1 MVWQILQKLNQ
12 ARDEGVG
19 VDDGDDDDDKRDNG
33 DDECGDGNNECG
45 AGDDEGDE
53 KSLR

>member
-1 MVWQILQKLNQ
+1 MIFQQ

-19 VDDGDDDDDKRDNG
+19 VDDGDNDDDKRDNG
-33 DDECGDGNNECG
+33 DDECGDGNDECG